1 MSYKYST
8 GSVFRGDIYFEDDRV
23 GQPTYIDFGMD
34 TISIR
39 PSGSAILNVSAS
51 NVGIGTTAPDSTL
64 HVAGSTHLSNSS
76 GTEVLKIAKA
86 DGDSREIVFENE
98 GADAASI
105 YLNSAEHLFIR
116 QENSSNDLCLR
127 IASTNALRVD
137 GSASTVGIWTDA
149 PVTGFDV
156 HFNSMAMAND
166 TGGGWVV
173 KFGSGTL
180 TAGKLYYLH
189 TDGAWTE
196 TDADAASSGGDQLLG
211 IALGSAPG
219 THGVLLRGFFDA
231 HTYLDTHSAGKA
243 VYIGTTAANMTTTAP
258 SATGDIIRII
268 GYCTPT
274 SKVIYFNP
282 SSTFV
287 ELS

>member
-243 VYIGTTAANMTTTAP
+243 VYIGTTAANMTTRRHYQDYWLLY
-258 SATGDIIRII
+258 SHFQSD
-268 GYCTPT
+268 
-274 SKVIYFNP
+274 
-282 SSTFV
+282 
-287 ELS
+287 LL

>member
-1 MSYKYST
+1 MSYKFTT
-8 GSVFRGDIYFEDDRV
+8 GSSFQGDIYYEDDRV
-23 GQPTYIDFGMD
+23 GKRTWIDFGHD
-34 TISIR
+34 TIALR
-39 PSGSAILNVSAS
+39 PSGSNILNVSAS
-51 NVGIGTTAPDSTL
+51 NVGVGTA
-64 HVAGSTHLSNSS
+64 
-76 GTEVLKIAKA
+76 
-86 DGDSREIVFENE
+86 
-98 GADAASI
+98 
-105 YLNSAEHLFIR
+105 
-116 QENSSNDLCLR
+116 
-127 IASTNALRVD
+127 
-137 GSASTVGIWTDA
+137 A
-149 PVTGFDV
+149 PVTMFDI
-156 HFNSMAMAND
+156 HFNSMAMPND

-189 TDGAWTE
+189 TDGAWTA
-196 TDADAASSGGDQLLG
+196 TDADAPATGGDQLLG

-231 HTYLDTHSAGKA
+231 HTYLDTHTSGKA
-243 VYIGTTAANMTTTAP
+243 VYISLTAGQMTTTAP

-268 GYCTPT
+268 GYCTSQ